1 MTIVY
6 VSVSVQVSEVMIPES
21 LGFQVRHEELVQFVF
36 VFVFVLRSFW
46 LFNSNCFSS
55 NLHFAV
61 IYTHAYRYD
70 ACASWHTL
78 SSLCDVV
85 PFYVLCSII
94 EYVCFS
100 LPYWSTMIDLEK
112 HNFGWVFII

>member
-1 MTIVY
+1 MTFVY

-36 VFVFVLRSFW
+36 VFVLRPFW

-61 IYTHAYRYD
+61 IYTNAHRGTRFPRFVMSYHSMCYVP
-70 ACASWHTL
+70 SLNMFLFLFHTGQL
-78 SSLCDVV
+78 
-85 PFYVLCSII
+85 
-94 EYVCFS
+94 
-100 LPYWSTMIDLEK
+100 
-112 HNFGWVFII
+112 